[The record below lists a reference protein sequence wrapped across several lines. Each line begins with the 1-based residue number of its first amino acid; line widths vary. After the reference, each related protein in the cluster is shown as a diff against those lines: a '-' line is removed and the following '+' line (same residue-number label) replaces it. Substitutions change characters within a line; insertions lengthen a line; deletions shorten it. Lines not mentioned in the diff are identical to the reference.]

1 MSFKGGSQQPQQ
13 SMYAGGGDT
22 HVLHRAALNVILDG
36 RENEYDNSPT
46 ALRDGLSFGDNS
58 PFTEIIYL
66 KPVTLREYSE
76 NTNHNTLRSDSSHG
90 NDGNNTDE
98 NAMVGSVKTKHAAKT
113 VEASVNESQLLKID
127 DRSDLEKLQKVD
139 FEQNGNIHLWLNE
152 NWNFEIVRKLPWIF
166 HNQGLHPFFIEA
178 NKNTH
183 WQKDKSALK
192 KLHDKGVIMPID
204 IMAIVRWK
212 TTENNWFKRLIGR
225 GSKETLEATAAKCLL
240 GLQVLP
246 PYCIHQRDLLQLQ
259 WWMFDGILIPQPKI
273 SDNTMA

>member
-1 MSFKGGSQQPQQ
+1 MSFNGGSQQPQQ
-13 SMYAGGGDT
+13 SMNAGGGDT
-22 HVLHRAALNVILDG
+22 HVLHRAALYVILDG
-36 RENEYDNSPT
+36 RENEHDNSPT
-46 ALRDGLSFGDNS
+46 ALRDGLSFGDDS

-90 NDGNNTDE
+90 NDGNNTAE

-113 VEASVNESQLLKID
+113 VEASVNESQLLKIH

-183 WQKDKSALK
+183 WQKDKSALR
-192 KLHDKGVIMPID
+192 KLHDKGVTMPID

-246 PYCIHQRDLLQLQ
+246 PYYIHQQNLWELQQ
-259 WWMFDGILIPQPKI
+259 MISEGKVMFQTP
-273 SDNTMA
+273 NTHKFNG